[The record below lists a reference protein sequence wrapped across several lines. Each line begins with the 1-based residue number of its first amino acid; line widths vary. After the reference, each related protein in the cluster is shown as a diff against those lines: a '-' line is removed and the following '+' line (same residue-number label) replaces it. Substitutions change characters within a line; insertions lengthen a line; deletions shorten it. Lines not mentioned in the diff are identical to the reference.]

1 MLSRISRLYLR
12 NPSLHLQSAYLF
24 SSTSVFA
31 EKLGKWNSL
40 QSLHSNN
47 NTFPTNSIHITIDG
61 KSIESVENGSSV
73 LSLPCF

>member
-1 MLSRISRLYLR
+1 MLSRISRLCLR
-12 NPSLHLQSAYLF
+12 NSSLHLQSACLF

-61 KSIESVENGSSV
+61 KSIESVESGSSV

>member
-1 MLSRISRLYLR
+1 MLSRISRLCLR
-12 NPSLHLQSAYLF
+12 NPYLHLQSACLF

-61 KSIESVENGSSV
+61 KSIEYVENGSSV